1 MKLKAEGI
9 CFSYYDRQVLKNID
23 VELGLG
29 NLIGLIGP
37 NGSGKTT
44 LIKVLNGFLRP
55 EQGWVE
61 LDGRDLRSMSRAQ
74 IAYHVAVVPQDLHM
88 PFAFTAQEMVM
99 LGRTAYISRLR
110 GRTDQDQ
117 QVVEEVMRST
127 STLQF
132 AARIFNE
139 LSGGE
144 QRRVMVAIA
153 LAQQPSILL
162 LDEPTVHLDIRGQIE
177 ILELMKKLNRET
189 SMAILAAM
197 HDLNL
202 TSLYFDNIILLDEGA
217 IVAQGT
223 PEEVLEEGH
232 ISYTFGANLI
242 VQKHP
247 TANVP
252 LVVLLPGSPSPL
264 VARGLHGGTSPCN
277 AFCFEADFE
286 MVKTP

>member
-1 MKLKAEGI
+1 MKLKAKGI
-9 CFSYYDRQVLKNID
+9 YFSYYDRQVLKNID
-23 VELGLG
+23 VELGPG

-44 LIKVLNGFLRP
+44 LIKALNGFLQP
-55 EQGWVE
+55 EQGLVE
-61 LDGRDLRSMSRAQ
+61 LDGRDLRSMSRAH
-74 IAYHVAVVPQDLHM
+74 IAYHIAVVPQELHM
-88 PFAFTAQEMVM
+88 PFAFTAREMVM

-110 GRTDQDQ
+110 GRTEQDQ

-127 STLQF
+127 DTLQF
-132 AARIFNE
+132 ADRIFNE

-162 LDEPTVHLDIRGQIE
+162 LDEPTVHLDIKGQIE
-177 ILELMKKLNRET
+177 ILEMMKKLNRERG
-189 SMAILAAM
+189 MAILAAM

-202 TSLYFDNIILLDEGA
+202 TALYFDNIILLDKGT

-223 PEEVLEEGH
+223 PKEVLEEGH
-232 ISYTFGANLI
+232 IRYTFGANLI
-242 VQKHP
+242 IQKHP

-252 LVVLLPGSPSPL
+252 LVVLLPGSPPVKPFVL
-264 VARGLHGGTSPCN
+264 RKLHMGASPCN
-277 AFCFEADFE
+277 VYIPETDL
-286 MVKTP
+286 VGG